1 MSTGN
6 ELILTEVGGGNLPPG
21 WEERAHESGRRF
33 FVNHNTKETSWRDPR
48 LPNAASRNV
57 DEAALPTCA
66 LCCGDGLAVVAVV
79 VLAPILAGGTR
90 THAHTRTR
98 TRARAHTHTQT
109 HLHSLA
115 DTSITK
121 IRQLQRA
128 IGFDAVDSAVRI
140 LIALML

>member
-6 ELILTEVGGGNLPPG
+6 ELIVTEVGGGNLPPG
-21 WEERAHESGRRF
+21 GEERAHESGRRF

-66 LCCGDGLAVVAVV
+66 LCCVEGLAVVAVV

-98 TRARAHTHTQT
+98 TRARAHTHTHTHTHKRICTRLQT
-109 HLHSLA
+109 HRSPRFA
-115 DTSITK
+115 SFSVRSASTPSIP
-121 IRQLQRA
+121 RFA
-128 IGFDAVDSAVRI
+128 F
-140 LIALML
+140 